1 MSTEEIRAMIYGT
14 ILYPDGD
21 RFCSQAEIKQA
32 LKTTDRILK
41 KLTEK
46 QINFGEIK

>member
-1 MSTEEIRAMIYGT
+1 MSTEEIRAMIYGA

-21 RFCSQAEIKQA
+21 RFCSQAELKQA
-32 LKTTDRILK
+32 FKTTDRIIK

-46 QINFGEIK
+46 GVNFGEVK